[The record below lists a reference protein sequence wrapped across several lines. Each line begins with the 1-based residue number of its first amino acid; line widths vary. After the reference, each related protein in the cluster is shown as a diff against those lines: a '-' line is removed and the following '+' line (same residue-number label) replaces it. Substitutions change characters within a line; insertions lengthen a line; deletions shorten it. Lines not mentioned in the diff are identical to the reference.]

1 MRDYI
6 ESSNDLRYF
15 LDLALVRMN
24 KSDDLTELS
33 LLKDRV
39 DNYINRIVFLN
50 TKRITDFNTEI
61 DR

>member
-50 TKRITDFNTEI
+50 TKRITDFKPE
-61 DR
+61 R

>member
-6 ESSNDLRYF
+6 ESVNDLRHF
-15 LDLALVRMN
+15 LDLALARMS

-33 LLKDRV
+33 LLRDRV

-61 DR
+61 DL